1 MEKSKKLKKI
11 STECGEKHHRVKGG
25 HKNHKMAVKAP
36 GKSGLLKGMHHK
48 KG

>member
-1 MEKSKKLKKI
+1 MAKHRKLKKI
-11 STECGEKHHRVKGG
+11 STSLGEKHHRIKGG
-25 HKNHKMAVKAP
+25 HKKHKMAVKAP